1 MFILGTSF
9 NPIVVRYP
17 VKISFSCCCI
27 DFRYRKAFLQINV
40 NENDRDYLR
49 FLWFDKIFSDQPKM
63 VRNRF
68 VRVVFGVTSSPFCLN
83 GTIRKHVQSYD
94 FDKEFID
101 KVLSSFFVDDFIGGE
116 ESVAKAF
123 ELFKKLRIRFLEGHF
138 LLRKWKT
145 NNLELQNPIT
155 HNNSGNEDTVNKA
168 EKVLGIPWDSDKDI
182 LVYDFK
188 AIMKDAHKLKPTK
201 RNLLKIVSS
210 FYDLIVLI
218 QPILI
223 SLKMLL
229 QEAHRLL
236 LGWDDEFSGKV
247 NEAWERNLREIYEL
261 VNVNVNRRFESSSDE
276 DPIVCRELHGFSD
289 ASKSGFGACVYVRS
303 FCRSGKVTVRLLTA
317 KCRVAPLKTETIP
330 RLELLGTLLLSNLIT
345 SVKSALKNC
354 VNFDKMFLWTDSKV
368 TLNWI
373 KALLTRSLKY
383 L

>member
-49 FLWFDKIFSDQPKM
+49 FLWFDKIFSDQAKI

-94 FDKEFID
+94 FEKELID
-101 KVLSSFFVDDFIGGE
+101 NVLSSLFVDDFIGGE

-188 AIMKDAHKLKPTK
+188 ASMKDAHKLKPTK

-236 LGWDDEFSGKV
+236 LGWDDEFSGKI
-247 NEAWERNLREIYEL
+247 NEAWERNLREIDEL
-261 VNVNVNRRFESSSDE
+261 VNVNVNRRFES
-276 DPIVCRELHGFSD
+276 
-289 ASKSGFGACVYVRS
+289 
-303 FCRSGKVTVRLLTA
+303 
-317 KCRVAPLKTETIP
+317 
-330 RLELLGTLLLSNLIT
+330 
-345 SVKSALKNC
+345 
-354 VNFDKMFLWTDSKV
+354 
-368 TLNWI
+368 LN
-373 KALLTRSLKY
+373 Y
-383 L
+383 

>member
-1 MFILGTSF
+1 MFIQGTSF

-49 FLWFDKIFSDQPKM
+49 FLWFDKIFSDQPKI

-83 GTIRKHVQSYD
+83 GTIRKHVQSYN
-94 FDKEFID
+94 FDKELID
-101 KVLSSFFVDDFIGGE
+101 KVLSSHFVDDFIGGE
-116 ESVAKAF
+116 QSVAKAL

-138 LLRKWKT
+138 LLCKWKT

-236 LGWDDEFSGKV
+236 LGWDDEFSGKI
-247 NEAWERNLREIYEL
+247 NEAWERNLREIDEL
-261 VNVNVNRRFESSSDE
+261 VNVNVNRRFES
-276 DPIVCRELHGFSD
+276 
-289 ASKSGFGACVYVRS
+289 
-303 FCRSGKVTVRLLTA
+303 
-317 KCRVAPLKTETIP
+317 
-330 RLELLGTLLLSNLIT
+330 
-345 SVKSALKNC
+345 
-354 VNFDKMFLWTDSKV
+354 
-368 TLNWI
+368 LN
-373 KALLTRSLKY
+373 Y
-383 L
+383 

>member
-49 FLWFDKIFSDQPKM
+49 FLWFDKIFSDQPKI

-83 GTIRKHVQSYD
+83 GTIRKHVQSYN
-94 FDKEFID
+94 FDKELID
-101 KVLSSFFVDDFIGGE
+101 KVLSSHFVDDFVGGE
-116 ESVAKAF
+116 QSVAKAL

-236 LGWDDEFSGKV
+236 LGWDDEFSGKI
-247 NEAWERNLREIYEL
+247 NEAWERNLREIDEL
-261 VNVNVNRRFESSSDE
+261 VNVNVNRRFES
-276 DPIVCRELHGFSD
+276 
-289 ASKSGFGACVYVRS
+289 
-303 FCRSGKVTVRLLTA
+303 
-317 KCRVAPLKTETIP
+317 
-330 RLELLGTLLLSNLIT
+330 
-345 SVKSALKNC
+345 
-354 VNFDKMFLWTDSKV
+354 
-368 TLNWI
+368 LN
-373 KALLTRSLKY
+373 Y
-383 L
+383 

>member
-49 FLWFDKIFSDQPKM
+49 FLWFDKIFSDQPKI

-83 GTIRKHVQSYD
+83 GTIRKHVQSYN

-101 KVLSSFFVDDFIGGE
+101 KALSSFFVDDFIGGE

-236 LGWDDEFSGKV
+236 LGWDDEFSGKI
-247 NEAWERNLREIYEL
+247 NEAWERNLREIDEL
-261 VNVNVNRRFESSSDE
+261 VNVNVNRRFES
-276 DPIVCRELHGFSD
+276 
-289 ASKSGFGACVYVRS
+289 
-303 FCRSGKVTVRLLTA
+303 
-317 KCRVAPLKTETIP
+317 
-330 RLELLGTLLLSNLIT
+330 
-345 SVKSALKNC
+345 
-354 VNFDKMFLWTDSKV
+354 
-368 TLNWI
+368 LN
-373 KALLTRSLKY
+373 Y
-383 L
+383 

>member
-49 FLWFDKIFSDQPKM
+49 FLWFDKIFSDQPKI

-236 LGWDDEFSGKV
+236 LGWDDEFSGKI
-247 NEAWERNLREIYEL
+247 NEAWERNLREIDEL
-261 VNVNVNRRFESSSDE
+261 VNVNVNRRFES
-276 DPIVCRELHGFSD
+276 
-289 ASKSGFGACVYVRS
+289 
-303 FCRSGKVTVRLLTA
+303 
-317 KCRVAPLKTETIP
+317 
-330 RLELLGTLLLSNLIT
+330 
-345 SVKSALKNC
+345 
-354 VNFDKMFLWTDSKV
+354 
-368 TLNWI
+368 LN
-373 KALLTRSLKY
+373 Y
-383 L
+383 

>member
-63 VRNRF
+63 VRNCF

-236 LGWDDEFSGKV
+236 LGWDDEFSGKI
-247 NEAWERNLREIYEL
+247 NEAWERNLREIDEL
-261 VNVNVNRRFESSSDE
+261 VNVNVNRRFES
-276 DPIVCRELHGFSD
+276 
-289 ASKSGFGACVYVRS
+289 
-303 FCRSGKVTVRLLTA
+303 
-317 KCRVAPLKTETIP
+317 
-330 RLELLGTLLLSNLIT
+330 
-345 SVKSALKNC
+345 
-354 VNFDKMFLWTDSKV
+354 
-368 TLNWI
+368 LN
-373 KALLTRSLKY
+373 Y
-383 L
+383 

>member
-49 FLWFDKIFSDQPKM
+49 FLWFDKIFSDQPKI

-83 GTIRKHVQSYD
+83 GTIRKHIQSYD
-94 FDKEFID
+94 FEKELID
-101 KVLSSFFVDDFIGGE
+101 NVLSSLFVDDFIGGE

-236 LGWDDEFSGKV
+236 LGWDDEFSGKI
-247 NEAWERNLREIYEL
+247 NEAWERNLREIDEL
-261 VNVNVNRRFESSSDE
+261 VNVNVNRRFES
-276 DPIVCRELHGFSD
+276 
-289 ASKSGFGACVYVRS
+289 
-303 FCRSGKVTVRLLTA
+303 
-317 KCRVAPLKTETIP
+317 
-330 RLELLGTLLLSNLIT
+330 
-345 SVKSALKNC
+345 
-354 VNFDKMFLWTDSKV
+354 
-368 TLNWI
+368 LN
-373 KALLTRSLKY
+373 Y
-383 L
+383 